1 MHGGKSVCVKRE
13 KKRLSCY
20 WSGMDKRDER
30 ERTLDDASGT
40 DPPAGG
46 ELGEVCDFVVLK

>member
-1 MHGGKSVCVKRE
+1 
-13 KKRLSCY
+13 
-20 WSGMDKRDER
+20 MDKRDER

>member
-1 MHGGKSVCVKRE
+1 MHGGQSVCVKRE

-20 WSGMDKRDER
+20 RSGMDKRDER